1 MKKLKEG
8 DYVTVLGNAKGTVW
22 ESGII
27 LDINSEGAI
36 IGYGSR
42 NCPKWARLY
51 GMNVREP
58 LYNLKLRKGS
68 DKK

>member
-1 MKKLKEG
+1 MNKFKVG
-8 DYVTVLGNAKGTVW
+8 DYVTVLGNAQGTVW

-36 IGYGSR
+36 IGYGSK

-51 GMNVREP
+51 GILGIREP
-58 LYNLKLRKGS
+58 LENLELRKG
-68 DKK
+68 D